1 MYSLSPFAQVY
12 VCLFG
17 IHNRIFLLTGTG
29 EIHLAVIPSLLAG
42 LSLSYRPDCVD
53 QQHF

>member
-1 MYSLSPFAQVY
+1 MYIPSPFSQVY

-17 IHNRIFLLTGTG
+17 NHNRIFELAGTG
-29 EIHLAVIPSLLAG
+29 GIHLTVIPSLLAG
-42 LSLSYRPDCVD
+42 LSVTYRPDCVD